1 MNKRNDYIQDKWK
14 KGLLPGIDCI
24 LFGNG
29 EVIIANTNC
38 LKDPNIKK
46 SKQFWFPLCD
56 TTITSL
62 EKYEDDIWTNIDIF
76 HGAINYGEQKIVFGD
91 GSMGNEGFV
100 ASTNKKGDLIWGI
113 FFTFSNPI
121 FSAEINKNELI
132 CISELEIEIKIQL
145 NNLTKISIENKSMY

>member
-1 MNKRNDYIQDKWK
+1 MNKENDYVQNKWR

-29 EVIIANTNC
+29 NVTIANTYSITDTNT
-38 LKDPNIKK
+38 NK
-46 SKQFWFPLCD
+46 SKQLWFPLCD
-56 TTITSL
+56 TTIASL

-76 HGAINYGEQKIVFGD
+76 HGAINYGEQRIVFGS

-100 ASTNKKGDLIWGI
+100 ASTSKNEDLNWGI

-121 FSAEINKNELI
+121 FNVNIINDELI
-132 CISELEIEIKIQL
+132 CFSELEIEIKVQL
-145 NNLTKISIENKSMY
+145 NNLTKISIENKSVY